1 MPLIF
6 LGQVKVEK
14 LHISVVDKLN
24 VRLKYSASQAQR
36 LNTFLNIEWQFC
48 HVITDTFSQIHT

>member
-36 LNTFLNIEWQFC
+36 LNMF
-48 HVITDTFSQIHT
+48 